1 MSATDNPLVVAHP
14 GQVYRRLLGYARPY
28 LGTFLIGV
36 AGMALFAATDAL
48 LAYLVKVFLGGAFV
62 ERDPRVI
69 WIVPLGAV
77 GLFFLRGVG
86 DYLSTYFPASV
97 GRRIIK
103 SLRGE
108 LFAKYLRLPV
118 AWFDATSTGEML
130 SRLTFNIEQVAE
142 ATTNAVTVL
151 IRDTLTIVALL
162 GYLFWV
168 NWQLA
173 AFAITLAPLIS
184 WLIRRI
190 NRSFRR
196 YSTRIYNSMA
206 DVTRVAKE
214 SFDGQRIV
222 RVFNAQRQQEQAFE
236 AANEANRHSNM
247 RLINARAMSNP
258 VVQFVAAIGLAG
270 VLYFAISQVQSQAMR
285 VDDFLSF
292 LTALLLVTAPLR
304 RLVNVFGP
312 LQQGIAAGAS
322 VFAVLDVA
330 GEGEGGA
337 YTVAR
342 ARGDI
347 EFRDV
352 GFTYRA
358 DKGRVLRHIDLTVP
372 AGRTLAI
379 VGRSG
384 SGKSTLVALLPRF
397 YDAEEGSVR
406 LDGVDVRE
414 YALANLRDQVAVV
427 SQEVVLFNDT
437 IRANIA
443 FGHPGA
449 TRAQVEAAAE
459 AAFVM
464 DFARELPQGLDTLA
478 GDRGALLSGGQRQR
492 ISIARAILKDTP
504 VLVLDEATSALD
516 TESERHIQAALARLQ
531 AGRTTLVIAHR
542 LSTVEQ
548 ADEIVVMDEG
558 AIVERGTHAAL
569 LARDGVYA
577 QLHRLQ
583 FNA

>member
-1 MSATDNPLVVAHP
+1 MNVPAAPTVIASPR
-14 GQVYRRLLGYARPY
+14 QVYRRLLGYARPWI
-28 LGTFLIGV
+28 GTFLIGV
-36 AGMALFAATDAL
+36 LGMALFAATDAL

-69 WIVPLGAV
+69 WLVPLGAV

-86 DYLSTYFPASV
+86 DYVSNYFPASV

-103 SLRGE
+103 TLRGE

-118 AWFDATSTGEML
+118 SWFDATSTGEML

-151 IRDTLTIVALL
+151 IRDTLTIIALL
-162 GYLFWV
+162 GYLFWM

-173 AFAITLAPLIS
+173 AFALVLAPFIS

-190 NRSFRR
+190 NSSFRR
-196 YSTRIYNSMA
+196 YSARIQNSMA

-214 SFDGQRIV
+214 SFDGQRVV
-222 RVFNAQRQQEQAFE
+222 RVFNAQVRQEAAFE
-236 AANEANRHSNM
+236 VANEANRHSNM
-247 RLINARAMSNP
+247 RLINARAVSNP

-270 VLYFAISQVQSQAMR
+270 VLYFAISQVQRQEMR
-285 VDDFLSF
+285 VDDFMSF
-292 LTALLLVTAPLR
+292 LTALLLITAPLR

-322 VFAVLDVA
+322 VFAVLDTA
-330 GEGEGGA
+330 GEDEGGQQR
-337 YTVAR
+337 VAR
-342 ARGDI
+342 VKGDI
-347 EFRDV
+347 EYRGVSFM
-352 GFTYRA
+352 YRA
-358 DKGRVLRHIDLTVP
+358 DKGQVLRDIDLRVP

-397 YDAEEGSVR
+397 YDADAGSVR
-406 LDGVDVRE
+406 LDGIDVRD

-443 FGHPGA
+443 FGHPDA
-449 TRAQVEAAAE
+449 SPARVEAAAE

-464 DFARELPQGLDTLA
+464 DFARDLPQGLDTLV

-531 AGRTTLVIAHR
+531 SGRTTLVIAHR

-548 ADEIVVMDEG
+548 ADEIIVMDEG
-558 AIVERGTHAAL
+558 AIVERGAHAAL

-583 FNA
+583 FSA

>member
-1 MSATDNPLVVAHP
+1 MNVPAAPTVIASPR
-14 GQVYRRLLGYARPY
+14 QVYRRLLGYARPWI
-28 LGTFLIGV
+28 GTFLIGV
-36 AGMALFAATDAL
+36 LGMALFAATDAL

-69 WIVPLGAV
+69 WLVPLGAV

-86 DYLSTYFPASV
+86 DYVSNYFPASV

-103 SLRGE
+103 TLRGE

-118 AWFDATSTGEML
+118 SWFDATSTGEML

-151 IRDTLTIVALL
+151 IRDTLTIIALL
-162 GYLFWV
+162 GYLFWM

-173 AFAITLAPLIS
+173 AFALVLAPFIS

-190 NRSFRR
+190 NSSFRR
-196 YSTRIYNSMA
+196 YSARIQNSMA

-214 SFDGQRIV
+214 SFDGQRVV
-222 RVFNAQRQQEQAFE
+222 RVFNAQARQEAAFE
-236 AANEANRHSNM
+236 VANEANRHSNM
-247 RLINARAMSNP
+247 RLINARAVSNP

-270 VLYFAISQVQSQAMR
+270 VLYFAISQVQRQEMR
-285 VDDFLSF
+285 VDDFMSF
-292 LTALLLVTAPLR
+292 LTALLLITAPLR

-322 VFAVLDVA
+322 VFAVLDTA
-330 GEGEGGA
+330 GEDEGGQQR
-337 YTVAR
+337 VAR
-342 ARGDI
+342 VKGDI
-347 EFRDV
+347 EYRGVSFM
-352 GFTYRA
+352 YRA
-358 DKGRVLRHIDLTVP
+358 DKGQVLRDIDLRVP

-384 SGKSTLVALLPRF
+384 SGKATLVALVPRV
-397 YDAEEGSVR
+397 YDADAGSVR
-406 LDGVDVRE
+406 LDGIDVRD

-443 FGHPGA
+443 FGHPDA
-449 TRAQVEAAAE
+449 SPARVEAAAE

-464 DFARELPQGLDTLA
+464 DFARDLPQGLDTLV

-531 AGRTTLVIAHR
+531 SGRTTLVIAHR

-548 ADEIVVMDEG
+548 ADEIIVMDEG
-558 AIVERGTHAAL
+558 AIVERGAHAAL

-583 FNA
+583 FSA

>member
-1 MSATDNPLVVAHP
+1 MNVPAAPTVIADPR
-14 GQVYRRLLGYARPY
+14 QVYRRLLGYARPWI
-28 LGTFLIGV
+28 GTFLIGV
-36 AGMALFAATDAL
+36 LGMALFAATDAL
-48 LAYLVKVFLGGAFV
+48 LAYLVKIFLGGAFV

-69 WIVPLGAV
+69 WLVPLGAV

-86 DYLSTYFPASV
+86 DYVSNYFPASV

-103 SLRGE
+103 KLRSE

-118 AWFDATSTGEML
+118 SWFDATSTGEML

-151 IRDTLTIVALL
+151 IRDTLTIIALL
-162 GYLFWV
+162 GYLFWM

-173 AFAITLAPLIS
+173 AFALVLAPFIS

-190 NRSFRR
+190 NSSFRR
-196 YSTRIYNSMA
+196 YSTRIQNSMA

-214 SFDGQRIV
+214 SFDGQRVV
-222 RVFNAQRQQEQAFE
+222 RVFNAQARQEAAFE
-236 AANEANRHSNM
+236 AANEANRHSII

-270 VLYFAISQVQSQAMR
+270 VLYFAISQVQSQEMR

-292 LTALLLVTAPLR
+292 LTALLLITAPLR

-322 VFAVLDVA
+322 VFAVLDTA
-330 GEGEGGA
+330 GEDEGGQQR
-337 YTVAR
+337 VAR
-342 ARGDI
+342 VKGDI
-347 EFRDV
+347 EYRGVSFM
-352 GFTYRA
+352 YRA
-358 DKGRVLRHIDLTVP
+358 DKGQVLRDIDLRVP

-397 YDAEEGSVR
+397 YDADAGSVR
-406 LDGVDVRE
+406 LDGIDVRD

-449 TRAQVEAAAE
+449 SPALVEAAAE

-464 DFARELPQGLDTLA
+464 DFARDLPQGLDTLV

-531 AGRTTLVIAHR
+531 SGRTTLVIAHR

-548 ADEIVVMDEG
+548 ADEIIVMDEG

-583 FNA
+583 FSA

>member
-1 MSATDNPLVVAHP
+1 MSDPATSLVVARP

-28 LGTFLIGV
+28 LGAFMVGV

-48 LAYLVKVFLGGAFV
+48 LAYLVKIFLGGAFV

-86 DYLSTYFPASV
+86 DYVSTYFPASV

-103 SLRGE
+103 ALRGE

-190 NRSFRR
+190 NSSFRR

-214 SFDGQRIV
+214 SFDGQRVV
-222 RVFNAQRQQEQAFE
+222 RVCNAQRQQERAFE
-236 AANEANRHSNM
+236 LANEANRHSNM

-270 VLYFAISQVQSQAMR
+270 VLYFAISQVQSRAMR
-285 VDDFLSF
+285 VDDFMSF

-322 VFAVLDVA
+322 VFAVLDLA
-330 GEGEGGA
+330 DEGEGGDRR
-337 YTVAR
+337 VAR

-347 EFRDV
+347 EYRGV
-352 GFTYRA
+352 GFMYGSE
-358 DKGRVLRHIDLTVP
+358 KGPVLRDINLAVP

-397 YDAEEGSVR
+397 YDAGSGSVR

-414 YALANLRDQVAVV
+414 YALANLREQVALV

-449 TRAQVEAAAE
+449 TAAQIEAAAE

-464 DFARELPQGLDTLA
+464 DFARDLPQGLDTLV

-531 AGRTTLVIAHR
+531 SGRTTLVIAHR

-558 AIVERGTHAAL
+558 AIVERGTHATL

>member
-1 MSATDNPLVVAHP
+1 MNVPAAPTVIASPR
-14 GQVYRRLLGYARPY
+14 QVYRRLLGYARPWI
-28 LGTFLIGV
+28 GTFLIGV
-36 AGMALFAATDAL
+36 LGMALFAATDAL

-69 WIVPLGAV
+69 WLVPLGAV

-86 DYLSTYFPASV
+86 DYVSNYFPASV

-103 SLRGE
+103 TLRGE

-118 AWFDATSTGEML
+118 SWFDATSTGEML

-151 IRDTLTIVALL
+151 IRDTLTIIALL
-162 GYLFWV
+162 GYLFWM

-173 AFAITLAPLIS
+173 AFALVLAPFIS

-190 NRSFRR
+190 NSSFRR
-196 YSTRIYNSMA
+196 YSARIQNSMA

-214 SFDGQRIV
+214 SFDGQRVV
-222 RVFNAQRQQEQAFE
+222 RVFNAQVRQEAAFE
-236 AANEANRHSNM
+236 VANEANRHSNM
-247 RLINARAMSNP
+247 RLINARAVSNP

-270 VLYFAISQVQSQAMR
+270 VLYFAISQVQRQEMR
-285 VDDFLSF
+285 VDDFMSF
-292 LTALLLVTAPLR
+292 LTALLLITAPLR

-322 VFAVLDVA
+322 VFAVLDTA
-330 GEGEGGA
+330 GEDEGGQQR
-337 YTVAR
+337 VAR
-342 ARGDI
+342 VKGDI
-347 EFRDV
+347 EYRGVSFM
-352 GFTYRA
+352 YRA
-358 DKGRVLRHIDLTVP
+358 DKGQVLRDIDLRVP

-397 YDAEEGSVR
+397 YDADAGSVR
-406 LDGVDVRE
+406 LDGIDVRD

-443 FGHPGA
+443 FGHPDA
-449 TRAQVEAAAE
+449 SPARVEAAAE

-464 DFARELPQGLDTLA
+464 DFARDLPQGLDTLV

-504 VLVLDEATSALD
+504 VLVLDEETSALD

-531 AGRTTLVIAHR
+531 SGRTTLVIAHR

-548 ADEIVVMDEG
+548 ADEIIVMDEG
-558 AIVERGTHAAL
+558 AIVERGAHAAL

-583 FNA
+583 FSA

>member
-1 MSATDNPLVVAHP
+1 VTATPLVVANP

-28 LGTFLIGV
+28 LGTFMIGV
-36 AGMALFAATDAL
+36 CGMALFAATDAL
-48 LAYLVKVFLGGAFV
+48 LAYLVKIFLGGAFI
-62 ERDPRVI
+62 ERDPRII

-77 GLFFLRGVG
+77 SLFFLRGLG
-86 DYLSTYFPASV
+86 DYVSTYFPAWV

-103 SLRGE
+103 ALRGE

-118 AWFDATSTGEML
+118 SWFDATSTGEAL
-130 SRLTFNIEQVAE
+130 SRLTFNIELVAE
-142 ATTNAVTVL
+142 ATTNAVTVM

-162 GYLFWV
+162 GYLFWI

-173 AFAITLAPLIS
+173 AFALVLAPLIS
-184 WLIRRI
+184 WLIRVI
-190 NRSFRR
+190 NKSFRR
-196 YSTRIYNSMA
+196 YSTRIQNSMA
-206 DVTRVAKE
+206 DVNRVTKE
-214 SFDGQRIV
+214 ALDGQRVI
-222 RVFNAQRQQEQAFE
+222 RVFNAQRQLEQGFE
-236 AANEANRHSNM
+236 VANELNRHSNM

-270 VLYFAISQVQSQAMR
+270 VLYFAISQVQAQSMR
-285 VDDFLSF
+285 VDDFMSF

-304 RLVNVFGP
+304 RLVNIFVP

-322 VFAVLDVA
+322 VFAVLDTPA
-330 GEGEGGA
+330 EDEGG
-337 YTVAR
+337 TLRIER

-347 EFRDV
+347 AYRDV
-352 GFTYRA
+352 SFAYRA
-358 DKGRVLRHIDLTVP
+358 DKGQVLERIDLEVP

-397 YDAEEGSVR
+397 YDPDSGSVR
-406 LDGVDVRE
+406 LDGRDLRE
-414 YALANLRDQVAVV
+414 YALDSLRDQVAVV
-427 SQEVVLFNDT
+427 SQDVVLFDDT

-443 FGHPGA
+443 FGQPGA
-449 TRAQVEAAAE
+449 SAAQVEAAAE

-464 DFARELPQGLDTLA
+464 DFVRELPQGLDTLV

-492 ISIARAILKDTP
+492 ISIARAILKDAP

-516 TESERHIQAALARLQ
+516 TESERHIQAALGRLQ
-531 AGRTTLVIAHR
+531 SGRTTLVIAHR

-558 AIVERGTHAAL
+558 RIVERGTHAAL
-569 LARDGVYA
+569 LVRAGMYA
-577 QLHRLQ
+577 QLHRMQ

>member
-1 MSATDNPLVVAHP
+1 VSVPAAAPVVAHP

-28 LGTFLIGV
+28 VGTFLIGV
-36 AGMALFAATDAL
+36 VGMAMFAATDAL

-62 ERDPRVI
+62 ERDPRVV

-86 DYLSTYFPASV
+86 DYVSNYFPASV

-103 SLRGE
+103 ALRGE
-108 LFAKYLRLPV
+108 LYSKYLRLPV
-118 AWFDATSTGEML
+118 SWFDATSTGEML

-162 GYLFWV
+162 GYLFWM

-173 AFAITLAPLIS
+173 AFALTLAPFIS

-190 NRSFRR
+190 NSSFRR
-196 YSTRIYNSMA
+196 YSTRIQNSMA

-214 SFDGQRIV
+214 SFDGQRVV
-222 RVFNAQRQQEQAFE
+222 RVFNAQREQERAFE
-236 AANEANRHSNM
+236 TANEANRHSNM

-258 VVQFVAAIGLAG
+258 VVQFIAAIGLAG
-270 VLYFAISQVQSQAMR
+270 VLYFAIGQVQSQAMR
-285 VDDFLSF
+285 VDDFMSF
-292 LTALLLVTAPLR
+292 LTALLLITAPLR

-312 LQQGIAAGAS
+312 LQQGITAGAS
-322 VFAVLDVA
+322 VFAVLDTPGEDA
-330 GEGEGGA
+330 GGRH
-337 YTVAR
+337 TVTR
-342 ARGDI
+342 ARGEI
-347 EFRDV
+347 EYRGV
-352 GFTYRA
+352 QFTYRE
-358 DKGRVLRHIDLTVP
+358 DKGQVLHDIDLRVP
-372 AGRTLAI
+372 AGHTLAI

-397 YDAEEGSVR
+397 YDVEGGSVR
-406 LDGVDVRE
+406 LDGVDLRD

-443 FGHPGA
+443 FGRPEASRG
-449 TRAQVEAAAE
+449 QVEAAAE

-464 DFARELPQGLDTLA
+464 DFARELPQGLDTLV

-516 TESERHIQAALARLQ
+516 TESERHIQAALTRLQ
-531 AGRTTLVIAHR
+531 SGRTTLVIAHR

-569 LARDGVYA
+569 LARGGVYA

>member
-1 MSATDNPLVVAHP
+1 MSDPAAALVVANP

-28 LGTFLIGV
+28 LATFAVGV
-36 AGMALFAATDAL
+36 VGMALFAATDAL
-48 LAYLVKVFLGGAFV
+48 LAYLVKIFLGGAFV

-77 GLFFLRGVG
+77 TLFFLRGVG
-86 DYLSTYFPASV
+86 DYLSTYFPAAV

-190 NRSFRR
+190 NSSFRR

-222 RVFNAQRQQEQAFE
+222 RVFNAQRLQERAFE
-236 AANEANRHSNM
+236 VANEANRHSNM

-270 VLYFAISQVQSQAMR
+270 VLYFAISQVQTRAMR
-285 VDDFLSF
+285 VDDFMSF

-322 VFAVLDVA
+322 VFAVLDA
-330 GEGEGGA
+330 ADEGKGGSHA
-337 YTVAR
+337 VAR

-347 EFRDV
+347 EYRGV

-358 DKGRVLRHIDLTVP
+358 DKGPVLRGIDLVVP

-397 YDAEEGSVR
+397 YDADAGSVR
-406 LDGVDVRE
+406 LDGIDVRD

-443 FGHPGA
+443 FGRPD
-449 TRAQVEAAAE
+449 AQPAEVEAAAE

-464 DFARELPQGLDTLA
+464 DFARDLPQGLDTLV
-478 GDRGALLSGGQRQR
+478 GYRGALLSGGQRQR

-531 AGRTTLVIAHR
+531 SGRTTLVIAHR

-548 ADEIVVMDEG
+548 ADEIIVMDEG
-558 AIVERGTHAAL
+558 AIVERGAHAAL

-583 FNA
+583 FSA

>member
-1 MSATDNPLVVAHP
+1 MNVPAAPTVIASPR
-14 GQVYRRLLGYARPY
+14 QVYRRLLGYARPWI
-28 LGTFLIGV
+28 GTFLIGV
-36 AGMALFAATDAL
+36 LGMALFAATDAL

-69 WIVPLGAV
+69 WLVPLGAV

-86 DYLSTYFPASV
+86 DYVSNYFPASV

-103 SLRGE
+103 TLRGE

-118 AWFDATSTGEML
+118 SWFDATSTGEML

-151 IRDTLTIVALL
+151 IRDTLTIIALL
-162 GYLFWV
+162 GYLFWM

-173 AFAITLAPLIS
+173 AFALVLAPFIS

-190 NRSFRR
+190 NSSFRR
-196 YSTRIYNSMA
+196 YSARIQNSMA

-214 SFDGQRIV
+214 SFDGQRVV
-222 RVFNAQRQQEQAFE
+222 RVFNAQARQEAAFE
-236 AANEANRHSNM
+236 VANEANRHSNM

-258 VVQFVAAIGLAG
+258 VVQFIAAIGLAG
-270 VLYFAISQVQSQAMR
+270 VLYFAISQVQRQEMR
-285 VDDFLSF
+285 VDDFMSF
-292 LTALLLVTAPLR
+292 LTALLLITAPLR

-322 VFAVLDVA
+322 VFAVLDTA
-330 GEGEGGA
+330 GEDEGGQQR
-337 YTVAR
+337 VAR
-342 ARGDI
+342 VKGDI
-347 EFRDV
+347 EYRGVSFM
-352 GFTYRA
+352 YRA
-358 DKGRVLRHIDLTVP
+358 DKGQVLRDIDLRVP

-397 YDAEEGSVR
+397 YDADAGSVR
-406 LDGVDVRE
+406 LDGIDVRD

-443 FGHPGA
+443 FGHPDA
-449 TRAQVEAAAE
+449 SPARVEAAAE

-464 DFARELPQGLDTLA
+464 DFARDLPQGLDTLV

-531 AGRTTLVIAHR
+531 SGRTTLVIAHR

-548 ADEIVVMDEG
+548 ADEIIVMDEG
-558 AIVERGTHAAL
+558 AIAERGAHAAL

-583 FNA
+583 FSA

>member
-1 MSATDNPLVVAHP
+1 MNVPAAPTVIADPR
-14 GQVYRRLLGYARPY
+14 QVYRRLLGYARPWI
-28 LGTFLIGV
+28 GTFLIGV
-36 AGMALFAATDAL
+36 LGMALFAATDAL
-48 LAYLVKVFLGGAFV
+48 LAYLVKIFLGGAFV

-69 WIVPLGAV
+69 WLVPLGAV

-86 DYLSTYFPASV
+86 DYVSNYFPASV

-103 SLRGE
+103 KLRSE

-118 AWFDATSTGEML
+118 SWFDATSTGEML

-151 IRDTLTIVALL
+151 IRDTLTIIALL
-162 GYLFWV
+162 GYLFWM

-173 AFAITLAPLIS
+173 AFALVLAPFIS

-190 NRSFRR
+190 NSSFRR
-196 YSTRIYNSMA
+196 YSTRIQNSMA

-214 SFDGQRIV
+214 SFDGQRVV
-222 RVFNAQRQQEQAFE
+222 RVFNAQARQEAAFE
-236 AANEANRHSNM
+236 AANEANRHSNI

-270 VLYFAISQVQSQAMR
+270 VLYFAISQVQSQEMR

-292 LTALLLVTAPLR
+292 LTALLLITAPLR

-322 VFAVLDVA
+322 VFAVLDTA
-330 GEGEGGA
+330 GEDEGGQQR
-337 YTVAR
+337 VAR
-342 ARGDI
+342 VKGDI
-347 EFRDV
+347 EYRGVSFM
-352 GFTYRA
+352 YRA
-358 DKGRVLRHIDLTVP
+358 DKGQVLRDIDLRVP

-397 YDAEEGSVR
+397 YDADAGSVR
-406 LDGVDVRE
+406 LDGIDVRD

-449 TRAQVEAAAE
+449 SPALVEAAAE

-464 DFARELPQGLDTLA
+464 DFARDLPQGLDTLV

-531 AGRTTLVIAHR
+531 SGRTTLVIAHR

-558 AIVERGTHAAL
+558 AIVERGTHATL

>member
-1 MSATDNPLVVAHP
+1 MSTPAASPVVTNP

-28 LGTFLIGV
+28 LGTFLVGV
-36 AGMALFAATDAL
+36 FGMALFAATDAL
-48 LAYLVKVFLGGAFV
+48 LAYLVKIFLGGAFI
-62 ERDPRVI
+62 EHDPRVI
-69 WIVPLGAV
+69 WIVPLGAIA
-77 GLFFLRGVG
+77 LFFLRGAG
-86 DYLSTYFPASV
+86 DYVSTYFPASV

-103 SLRGE
+103 ALRGE

-118 AWFDATSTGEML
+118 AWFDATSTADML

-151 IRDTLTIVALL
+151 IRDTLTIIVLL
-162 GYLFWV
+162 GYLFWL

-173 AFAITLAPLIS
+173 AFALVLAPPIS

-190 NRSFRR
+190 NSSFRR
-196 YSTRIYNSMA
+196 YSTRIQNSMA
-206 DVTRVAKE
+206 DVTRVSKE
-214 SFDGQRIV
+214 TLDAQRIV
-222 RVFNAQRQQEQAFE
+222 RVFNAQQRQQREFE
-236 AANEANRHSNM
+236 AANELNRHSNM
-247 RLINARAMSNP
+247 RLVNARAVSNP
-258 VVQFVAAIGLAG
+258 VVQFVASIGLAI
-270 VLYFAISQVQSQAMR
+270 VLYVAISQVQSSAMR
-285 VDDFLSF
+285 VDDFMSF

-322 VFAVLDVA
+322 VFAVLDA
-330 GEGEGGA
+330 ANEDEGA
-337 YTVAR
+337 DHRVAR

-347 EFRDV
+347 EYRGV
-352 GFTYRA
+352 TFTYRA
-358 DKGRVLRHIDLTVP
+358 DKGPVLRGIDLTLA

-397 YDAEEGSVR
+397 YDPEAGSVR
-406 LDGVDVRE
+406 LDGVDLRR
-414 YALANLRDQVAVV
+414 YALANLRDQIAVV
-427 SQEVVLFNDT
+427 SQDIVLFADT
-437 IRANIA
+437 IRANVA
-443 FGHPGA
+443 FGSPDATPGA
-449 TRAQVEAAAE
+449 IEAAAE
-459 AAFVM
+459 AAYVM
-464 DFARELPQGLDTLA
+464 DFARELPEGLDTHV

-492 ISIARAILKDTP
+492 ISIARAILKDAP

-531 AGRTTLVIAHR
+531 QGRTTLVIAHR

-548 ADEIVVMDEG
+548 ADEIIVMDEG
-558 AIVERGTHAAL
+558 AIVERGAHAEL
-569 LARDGVYA
+569 LARGGAYA
-577 QLHRLQ
+577 QLHRMQ

>member
-1 MSATDNPLVVAHP
+1 MNVPAAPTVIASPR
-14 GQVYRRLLGYARPY
+14 QVYRRLLGYARPWI
-28 LGTFLIGV
+28 GTFLIGV
-36 AGMALFAATDAL
+36 LGMALFAATDAL

-69 WIVPLGAV
+69 WLVPLGAV

-86 DYLSTYFPASV
+86 DYVSNYFPASV

-103 SLRGE
+103 TLRGE

-118 AWFDATSTGEML
+118 SWFDATSTGEML

-151 IRDTLTIVALL
+151 IRDTLTIIALL
-162 GYLFWV
+162 GYLFWM

-173 AFAITLAPLIS
+173 AFALVLAPFIS

-190 NRSFRR
+190 NSSFRR
-196 YSTRIYNSMA
+196 YSARIQNSMA

-214 SFDGQRIV
+214 SFDGQRVV
-222 RVFNAQRQQEQAFE
+222 RVFNAQARQEAAFE
-236 AANEANRHSNM
+236 VANEANRHSNM
-247 RLINARAMSNP
+247 RLINARAVSNP
-258 VVQFVAAIGLAG
+258 VVQFIAAIGLAG
-270 VLYFAISQVQSQAMR
+270 VLYFAISQVQRQEMR
-285 VDDFLSF
+285 VDDFMSF
-292 LTALLLVTAPLR
+292 LTALLLITAPLR

-322 VFAVLDVA
+322 VFAVLDTA
-330 GEGEGGA
+330 GEDEGGQQR
-337 YTVAR
+337 VAR
-342 ARGDI
+342 VKGDI
-347 EFRDV
+347 EYRGVSFM
-352 GFTYRA
+352 YRA
-358 DKGRVLRHIDLTVP
+358 DKGQVLRDIDLRVP

-397 YDAEEGSVR
+397 YDADAGSVR
-406 LDGVDVRE
+406 LDGIDVRD

-443 FGHPGA
+443 FGHPDA
-449 TRAQVEAAAE
+449 SPARVEAAAE

-464 DFARELPQGLDTLA
+464 DFARDLPQGLDTLV

-531 AGRTTLVIAHR
+531 SGRTTLVIAHR

-548 ADEIVVMDEG
+548 ADEIIVMDEG
-558 AIVERGTHAAL
+558 AIAERGAHAAL

-583 FNA
+583 FSA

>member
-1 MSATDNPLVVAHP
+1 MSDPATSLVVARP

-28 LGTFLIGV
+28 LGTFMVGV

-48 LAYLVKVFLGGAFV
+48 LAYLVKIFLGGAFV

-86 DYLSTYFPASV
+86 DYVSTYFPASV

-103 SLRGE
+103 ALRGE

-190 NRSFRR
+190 NSSFRR

-214 SFDGQRIV
+214 SFDGQRVV
-222 RVFNAQRQQEQAFE
+222 RVCNAQRQQERAFE
-236 AANEANRHSNM
+236 LANEANRHSNM

-270 VLYFAISQVQSQAMR
+270 VLYFAISQVQSRAMR
-285 VDDFLSF
+285 VDDFMSF

-322 VFAVLDVA
+322 VFAVLDLA
-330 GEGEGGA
+330 DEGEGGDRR
-337 YTVAR
+337 VAR

-347 EFRDV
+347 EYRGV
-352 GFTYRA
+352 GFMYGSE
-358 DKGRVLRHIDLTVP
+358 KGPVLRDINLAVP

-397 YDAEEGSVR
+397 YDAGSGSVR

-414 YALANLRDQVAVV
+414 YALANLREQVALV

-449 TRAQVEAAAE
+449 TAAQIEAAAE

-464 DFARELPQGLDTLA
+464 DFARDLPQGLDTLV

-531 AGRTTLVIAHR
+531 SGRTTLVIAHR

-558 AIVERGTHAAL
+558 AIVERGTHATL

>member
-1 MSATDNPLVVAHP
+1 MSTPATALVVANP
-14 GQVYRRLLGYARPY
+14 GQVYRRLLGYARPW

-36 AGMALFAATDAL
+36 VGMAMFAATDAL
-48 LAYLVKVFLGGAFV
+48 LAYLVKIFLGGAFV
-62 ERDPRVI
+62 EHDPRVI

-77 GLFFLRGVG
+77 SLFFLRGIG
-86 DYLSTYFPASV
+86 DYVSTYFPASV

-103 SLRGE
+103 ALRGE

-118 AWFDATSTGEML
+118 SWFDATSTGEML

-173 AFAITLAPLIS
+173 AFALTLAPLIS

-190 NRSFRR
+190 NSSFRR
-196 YSTRIYNSMA
+196 YSTRIYHSMA

-222 RVFNAQRQQEQAFE
+222 RVFNAQSQQERAFE
-236 AANEANRHSNM
+236 TANEANRHSNM

-270 VLYFAISQVQSQAMR
+270 VLYFAISQVQTRAMR
-285 VDDFLSF
+285 VDDFMSF
-292 LTALLLVTAPLR
+292 LTALLLITAPLR

-322 VFAVLDVA
+322 VFAVIDMA
-330 GEGEGGA
+330 SEGEGGQHSV
-337 YTVAR
+337 TR

-347 EFRDV
+347 EYRGV
-352 GFTYRA
+352 GFTYRD
-358 DKGRVLRHIDLTVP
+358 DKGPVLHDIDLKVP
-372 AGRTLAI
+372 AGHTLAI

-397 YDAEEGSVR
+397 YDAASGSVR

-414 YALANLRDQVAVV
+414 FALANLRDQVAVV

-449 TRAQVEAAAE
+449 TAAQVEAAAE

-464 DFARELPQGLDTLA
+464 DFARELPQGLDA
-478 GDRGALLSGGQRQR
+478 VVGDRGALLSGGQRQR

-516 TESERHIQAALARLQ
+516 SESEQHIQAALARLQ
-531 AGRTTLVIAHR
+531 SGRTTLVIAHR
-542 LSTVEQ
+542 LSTVER
-548 ADEIVVMDEG
+548 ADEIIVMDAG
-558 AIVERGTHAAL
+558 AIVERGTHAVL
-569 LARDGVYA
+569 LARGGVYA
-577 QLHRLQ
+577 QLHRMQ

>member
-1 MSATDNPLVVAHP
+1 MNVPAAPTVIASPR
-14 GQVYRRLLGYARPY
+14 QVYRRLLGYARPWI
-28 LGTFLIGV
+28 GTFLIGV
-36 AGMALFAATDAL
+36 LGMALFAATDAL

-69 WIVPLGAV
+69 WLVPLGAV

-86 DYLSTYFPASV
+86 DYVSNYFPASV

-103 SLRGE
+103 TLRGE

-118 AWFDATSTGEML
+118 SWFDATSTGEML

-151 IRDTLTIVALL
+151 IRDTLTIIALL
-162 GYLFWV
+162 GYLFWM

-173 AFAITLAPLIS
+173 AFALVLAPFIS

-190 NRSFRR
+190 NSSFRR
-196 YSTRIYNSMA
+196 YSARIQNSMA

-214 SFDGQRIV
+214 SFDGQRVV
-222 RVFNAQRQQEQAFE
+222 RVFNAQARQEAAFE
-236 AANEANRHSNM
+236 VANEANRHSNM
-247 RLINARAMSNP
+247 RLINARAVSNP

-270 VLYFAISQVQSQAMR
+270 VLYFAISQVQRQEMR
-285 VDDFLSF
+285 VDDFMSF
-292 LTALLLVTAPLR
+292 LTALLLITAPLR

-322 VFAVLDVA
+322 VFAVLDTA
-330 GEGEGGA
+330 GEDEGGQQR
-337 YTVAR
+337 VAR
-342 ARGDI
+342 VKGDI
-347 EFRDV
+347 EYRGVSFM
-352 GFTYRA
+352 YRA
-358 DKGRVLRHIDLTVP
+358 DKGQVLRDIDLRVP

-397 YDAEEGSVR
+397 YDADAGSVR
-406 LDGVDVRE
+406 LDGIDVRD

-443 FGHPGA
+443 FGHPDA
-449 TRAQVEAAAE
+449 SPARVEAAAE

-464 DFARELPQGLDTLA
+464 DFARDLPQGLDTLV

-531 AGRTTLVIAHR
+531 SGRTTLVIAHR

-548 ADEIVVMDEG
+548 ADEIIVMDEG
-558 AIVERGTHAAL
+558 AIVERGAHAAL

-583 FNA
+583 FSA

>member
-1 MSATDNPLVVAHP
+1 LAPLVVAQP

-28 LGTFLIGV
+28 LGTFMVGV

-48 LAYLVKVFLGGAFV
+48 LAYLVKIFLGGAFV
-62 ERDPRVI
+62 EQDPRVI

-77 GLFFLRGVG
+77 GLFFLRGIG
-86 DYLSTYFPASV
+86 DYVSTYFPASV

-103 SLRGE
+103 ALRGE

-190 NRSFRR
+190 NSSFRR

-222 RVFNAQRQQEQAFE
+222 RVFNAQRQQERVFE
-236 AANEANRHSNM
+236 VANEANRHSNM

-270 VLYFAISQVQSQAMR
+270 VLYFAISQVQTRAMR
-285 VDDFLSF
+285 VDDFMSF

-322 VFAVLDVA
+322 VFAVLDTA
-330 GEGEGGA
+330 GEGEGGTH
-337 YTVAR
+337 TVGR

-347 EFRDV
+347 E
-352 GFTYRA
+352 YRGVSFMYGA
-358 DKGRVLRHIDLTVP
+358 EKGRVLRDIDLKVP
-372 AGRTLAI
+372 AGRTVAI

-397 YDAEEGSVR
+397 YDAGGGSVR
-406 LDGVDVRE
+406 LDGTDLRE
-414 YALANLRDQVAVV
+414 YELANLREQVAVV
-427 SQEVVLFNDT
+427 SQEVVLFNDS

-449 TRAQVEAAAE
+449 TPAQVEAAAE
-459 AAFVM
+459 AAFVL
-464 DFARELPQGLDTLA
+464 DFARELPQGLDTLV

-492 ISIARAILKDTP
+492 ISIARAILKDAP

-577 QLHRLQ
+577 QLHRMQ

>member
-1 MSATDNPLVVAHP
+1 VSDPATSLVVARP

-28 LGTFLIGV
+28 LGTFMVGV

-48 LAYLVKVFLGGAFV
+48 LAYLVKIFLGGAFV

-86 DYLSTYFPASV
+86 DYVSTYFPASV

-103 SLRGE
+103 ALRGE

-190 NRSFRR
+190 NSSFRR

-214 SFDGQRIV
+214 SFDGQRVV
-222 RVFNAQRQQEQAFE
+222 RVCNAQRQQERAFE
-236 AANEANRHSNM
+236 LANEANRHSNM

-270 VLYFAISQVQSQAMR
+270 VLYFAISQVQSRAMR
-285 VDDFLSF
+285 VDDFMSF

-322 VFAVLDVA
+322 VFAVLDLA
-330 GEGEGGA
+330 DEGEGGDRR
-337 YTVAR
+337 VAR

-347 EFRDV
+347 EYRGV
-352 GFTYRA
+352 GFMYGSE
-358 DKGRVLRHIDLTVP
+358 KGPVLRDINLAVP

-397 YDAEEGSVR
+397 YDAGSGSVR

-414 YALANLRDQVAVV
+414 YALANLREQVALV

-449 TRAQVEAAAE
+449 TAAQIEAAAE

-464 DFARELPQGLDTLA
+464 DFARDLPQGLDTLV

-531 AGRTTLVIAHR
+531 SGRTTLVIAHR

-558 AIVERGTHAAL
+558 AIVERGTHATL

>member
-1 MSATDNPLVVAHP
+1 MNVPAAPTVIASPR
-14 GQVYRRLLGYARPY
+14 QVYRRLLGYARPWI
-28 LGTFLIGV
+28 GTFLIGV
-36 AGMALFAATDAL
+36 LGMALFAATDAL

-69 WIVPLGAV
+69 WLVPLGAV

-86 DYLSTYFPASV
+86 DYVSNYFPASV

-103 SLRGE
+103 TLRGE

-118 AWFDATSTGEML
+118 SWFDATSTGEML

-151 IRDTLTIVALL
+151 IRDTLTIIALL
-162 GYLFWV
+162 GYLFWM

-173 AFAITLAPLIS
+173 AFALVLAPFIS

-190 NRSFRR
+190 NSSFRR
-196 YSTRIYNSMA
+196 YSARIQNSMA

-214 SFDGQRIV
+214 SFDGQRVV
-222 RVFNAQRQQEQAFE
+222 RVFNAQVRQEAAFE
-236 AANEANRHSNM
+236 VANEANRHSNM
-247 RLINARAMSNP
+247 RLINARAVSNP

-270 VLYFAISQVQSQAMR
+270 VLYFAISQVQRQEMR
-285 VDDFLSF
+285 VDDFMSF
-292 LTALLLVTAPLR
+292 LTALLLITAPLR

-322 VFAVLDVA
+322 VFAVLDTA
-330 GEGEGGA
+330 GEDEGGQQR
-337 YTVAR
+337 VAR
-342 ARGDI
+342 VKGDI
-347 EFRDV
+347 EYRGVSFM
-352 GFTYRA
+352 YRA
-358 DKGRVLRHIDLTVP
+358 DKGQVLRDIDLRVP

-384 SGKSTLVALLPRF
+384 SGQSTLVALLPRF
-397 YDAEEGSVR
+397 YDADAGSVR
-406 LDGVDVRE
+406 LDGIDVRD

-443 FGHPGA
+443 FGHPDA
-449 TRAQVEAAAE
+449 SPARVEAAAE

-464 DFARELPQGLDTLA
+464 DFARDLPQGLDTLV

-531 AGRTTLVIAHR
+531 SGRTTLVIAHR

-548 ADEIVVMDEG
+548 ADEIIVMDEG
-558 AIVERGTHAAL
+558 AIVERGAHAAL

-583 FNA
+583 FSA

>member
-1 MSATDNPLVVAHP
+1 MNVPAAPTVIASPR
-14 GQVYRRLLGYARPY
+14 QVYRRLLGYARPWI
-28 LGTFLIGV
+28 GTFLIGV
-36 AGMALFAATDAL
+36 LGMALFAATDAL

-69 WIVPLGAV
+69 WLVPLGAV

-86 DYLSTYFPASV
+86 DYVSNYFPASV

-103 SLRGE
+103 TLRGE

-118 AWFDATSTGEML
+118 SWFDATSTGEML

-151 IRDTLTIVALL
+151 IRDTLTIIALL
-162 GYLFWV
+162 GYLFWM

-173 AFAITLAPLIS
+173 AFALVLAPFIS

-190 NRSFRR
+190 NSSFRR
-196 YSTRIYNSMA
+196 YSARIQNSMA

-214 SFDGQRIV
+214 SFDGQRVV
-222 RVFNAQRQQEQAFE
+222 RVFNAQARQEAAFE
-236 AANEANRHSNM
+236 VANEANRHSNM
-247 RLINARAMSNP
+247 RLINARAVSNP

-270 VLYFAISQVQSQAMR
+270 VLYFAISQVQRQEMR
-285 VDDFLSF
+285 VDDFMSF
-292 LTALLLVTAPLR
+292 LTALLLITAPLR

-322 VFAVLDVA
+322 VFAVLDTA
-330 GEGEGGA
+330 GEDEGGQQR
-337 YTVAR
+337 VAR
-342 ARGDI
+342 VKGDI
-347 EFRDV
+347 EYRGVSFM
-352 GFTYRA
+352 YRA
-358 DKGRVLRHIDLTVP
+358 DKGQVLRDIDLRVP

-397 YDAEEGSVR
+397 YDADAGCVR
-406 LDGVDVRE
+406 LDGIDVRD

-443 FGHPGA
+443 FGHPDA
-449 TRAQVEAAAE
+449 SPARVEAAAE

-464 DFARELPQGLDTLA
+464 DFARDLPQGLDTLV

-531 AGRTTLVIAHR
+531 SGRTTLVIAHR

-548 ADEIVVMDEG
+548 ADEIIVMDEG
-558 AIVERGTHAAL
+558 AIVERGAHAAL

-583 FNA
+583 FSA

>member
-1 MSATDNPLVVAHP
+1 MNVPAAPTVIADPR
-14 GQVYRRLLGYARPY
+14 QVYRRLLGYARPWI
-28 LGTFLIGV
+28 GTFLIGV
-36 AGMALFAATDAL
+36 LGMALFAATDAL
-48 LAYLVKVFLGGAFV
+48 LAYLVKIFLGGAFV

-69 WIVPLGAV
+69 WLVPLGAV

-86 DYLSTYFPASV
+86 DYVSNYFPASV

-103 SLRGE
+103 KLRSE

-118 AWFDATSTGEML
+118 SWFDATSTGEML

-151 IRDTLTIVALL
+151 IRDTLTIIALL
-162 GYLFWV
+162 GYLFWM

-173 AFAITLAPLIS
+173 AFALVLAPFIS

-190 NRSFRR
+190 NSSFRR
-196 YSTRIYNSMA
+196 YSTRIQNSMA

-214 SFDGQRIV
+214 SFDGQRVV
-222 RVFNAQRQQEQAFE
+222 RVFNAQARQEAAFE

-247 RLINARAMSNP
+247 RLINARAVSNP

-270 VLYFAISQVQSQAMR
+270 VLYFAISQVQSQEMR

-292 LTALLLVTAPLR
+292 LTALLLITAPLR

-322 VFAVLDVA
+322 VFAVLDTA
-330 GEGEGGA
+330 GEDEGGQQR
-337 YTVAR
+337 VAR
-342 ARGDI
+342 VKGDI
-347 EFRDV
+347 EYRGVSFM
-352 GFTYRA
+352 YRA
-358 DKGRVLRHIDLTVP
+358 DKGQVLRDIDLRVP

-397 YDAEEGSVR
+397 YDADAGSVR
-406 LDGVDVRE
+406 LDGIDVRD

-449 TRAQVEAAAE
+449 SPALVEAAAE

-464 DFARELPQGLDTLA
+464 DFARDLPQGLDTLV

-531 AGRTTLVIAHR
+531 SGRTTLVIAHR

-548 ADEIVVMDEG
+548 ADEIIVMDEG

-583 FNA
+583 FSA

>member
-1 MSATDNPLVVAHP
+1 VTATPLVVANP

-28 LGTFLIGV
+28 LGTFMIGV
-36 AGMALFAATDAL
+36 CGMALFAATDAL
-48 LAYLVKVFLGGAFV
+48 LAYLVKIFLGGAFI
-62 ERDPRVI
+62 ERDPRII

-77 GLFFLRGVG
+77 SLFFLRGLG
-86 DYLSTYFPASV
+86 DYVSTYFPAWV

-103 SLRGE
+103 ALRGE

-118 AWFDATSTGEML
+118 SWFDATSTGEAL
-130 SRLTFNIEQVAE
+130 SRLTFNIELVAE
-142 ATTNAVTVL
+142 ATTNAVTVM

-162 GYLFWV
+162 GYLFWI

-173 AFAITLAPLIS
+173 AFALVLAPLIS
-184 WLIRRI
+184 WLIRAI

-196 YSTRIYNSMA
+196 YSTRIQNSMA
-206 DVTRVAKE
+206 DVNRVTKE
-214 SFDGQRIV
+214 ALDGQRVI
-222 RVFNAQRQQEQAFE
+222 RVFNAQRQLEQSFE
-236 AANEANRHSNM
+236 VANELNRHSNM

-270 VLYFAISQVQSQAMR
+270 VLYFAISQVQTQSMR
-285 VDDFLSF
+285 VDDFMSF
-292 LTALLLVTAPLR
+292 LTALLLITAPLR
-304 RLVNVFGP
+304 RLVNIFVP

-322 VFAVLDVA
+322 VFAVLDA
-330 GEGEGGA
+330 PAEDEGG
-337 YTVAR
+337 TLRIER

-347 EFRDV
+347 AYRDV
-352 GFTYRA
+352 NFTYRA
-358 DKGRVLRHIDLTVP
+358 DKGQVLSSIDLEIP

-397 YDAEEGSVR
+397 HDPDSGSVR
-406 LDGVDVRE
+406 LDGRDLRE
-414 YALANLRDQVAVV
+414 YALDSLRDQVAVV
-427 SQEVVLFNDT
+427 SQDVVLFDDT

-443 FGHPGA
+443 FGQPQAGA
-449 TRAQVEAAAE
+449 AQVEAAAE

-464 DFARELPQGLDTLA
+464 DFVRELPQGLDTLV

-492 ISIARAILKDTP
+492 ISIARAILKDAP

-531 AGRTTLVIAHR
+531 SGRTTLVIAHR

-558 AIVERGTHAAL
+558 RIVERGTHAAL
-569 LARDGVYA
+569 LALGGTYA
-577 QLHRLQ
+577 QLHRMQ

>member
-1 MSATDNPLVVAHP
+1 VTPSPLVVANP

-28 LGTFLIGV
+28 VGTFLIGV
-36 AGMALFAATDAL
+36 CGMVLFAATDAL
-48 LAYLVKVFLGGAFV
+48 LAYLVKIFLGGAFI
-62 ERDPRVI
+62 ERDPRII

-77 GLFFLRGVG
+77 TLFFLRGVG
-86 DYLSTYFPASV
+86 DYVSTYFPALV

-103 SLRGE
+103 ALRGE

-118 AWFDATSTGEML
+118 SWFDATSTGEAL
-130 SRLTFNIEQVAE
+130 SRLTFNIELVAE
-142 ATTNAVTVL
+142 ATTNAVTVM

-162 GYLFWV
+162 AYLFWI

-173 AFAITLAPLIS
+173 AFALTLAPLIS
-184 WLIRRI
+184 GLIRGI
-190 NRSFRR
+190 NKSFRR
-196 YSTRIYNSMA
+196 YSTRIQNSMA
-206 DVTRVAKE
+206 DVNRVAKE
-214 SFDGQRIV
+214 SLDGQRVI
-222 RVFNAQRQQEQAFE
+222 RVFNAQQQLERSFE
-236 AANEANRHSNM
+236 VANELNRHSNM

-270 VLYFAISQVQSQAMR
+270 VLYFAISQVQSRAMR
-285 VDDFLSF
+285 VDDFMSF
-292 LTALLLVTAPLR
+292 LTALLLITAPLR
-304 RLVNVFGP
+304 RLVNIFVP

-322 VFAVLDVA
+322 VFAVLDA
-330 GEGEGGA
+330 PAEDEGG
-337 YTVAR
+337 TLRIAR

-347 EFRDV
+347 AYRDV
-352 GFTYRA
+352 SFAYRA
-358 DKGRVLRHIDLTVP
+358 DKGQVLERIDLEVP

-397 YDAEEGSVR
+397 YDVDSGSVH
-406 LDGVDVRE
+406 LDGRDLRE
-414 YALANLRDQVAVV
+414 YALDSLRDQVAVV
-427 SQEVVLFNDT
+427 SQDVVLFNDT

-443 FGHPGA
+443 FGQPQA
-449 TRAQVEAAAE
+449 SAAQVEAAAE

-464 DFARELPQGLDTLA
+464 DFVRDLPQGLDTLV

-492 ISIARAILKDTP
+492 ISIARAILKDAP

-516 TESERHIQAALARLQ
+516 TESERHIQAALGRLQ
-531 AGRTTLVIAHR
+531 SGRTTLVIAHR

-558 AIVERGTHAAL
+558 RIVERGTHAAL
-569 LARDGVYA
+569 LAQDGVYA
-577 QLHRLQ
+577 QLHRMQ

>member
-1 MSATDNPLVVAHP
+1 MNVPAAPTVIASPR
-14 GQVYRRLLGYARPY
+14 QVYRRLLGYARPWI
-28 LGTFLIGV
+28 GTFLIGV
-36 AGMALFAATDAL
+36 LGMALFAATDAL

-69 WIVPLGAV
+69 WLVPLGAV

-86 DYLSTYFPASV
+86 DYVSNYFPASV

-103 SLRGE
+103 TLRGE

-118 AWFDATSTGEML
+118 SWFDATSTGEML

-151 IRDTLTIVALL
+151 IRDTLTIIALL
-162 GYLFWV
+162 GYLFWM

-173 AFAITLAPLIS
+173 AFALVLAPFIS

-190 NRSFRR
+190 NSSFRR
-196 YSTRIYNSMA
+196 YSARIQNSMA

-214 SFDGQRIV
+214 SFDGQRVV
-222 RVFNAQRQQEQAFE
+222 RVFNAQARQEAAFE
-236 AANEANRHSNM
+236 VANEANRHSNM
-247 RLINARAMSNP
+247 RLINARAVSNP

-270 VLYFAISQVQSQAMR
+270 VLYFAISQVQRQEMR
-285 VDDFLSF
+285 VDDFMSF
-292 LTALLLVTAPLR
+292 LTALLLITAPLR

-322 VFAVLDVA
+322 VFAVLDTA
-330 GEGEGGA
+330 GEDEGGQQR
-337 YTVAR
+337 VAR
-342 ARGDI
+342 VKGDI
-347 EFRDV
+347 EYRGVSFM
-352 GFTYRA
+352 YRA
-358 DKGRVLRHIDLTVP
+358 DKGQVLRDIDLRVP

-397 YDAEEGSVR
+397 YDADAGSVR
-406 LDGVDVRE
+406 LDGIDVRD

-443 FGHPGA
+443 FGHPDA
-449 TRAQVEAAAE
+449 SPARVEAAAE

-464 DFARELPQGLDTLA
+464 DFARDLPQGLDTLV

-531 AGRTTLVIAHR
+531 SGRTTLVIAHR

-548 ADEIVVMDEG
+548 ADEIIVMDEG
-558 AIVERGTHAAL
+558 AIAERGAHAAL

-583 FNA
+583 FSA